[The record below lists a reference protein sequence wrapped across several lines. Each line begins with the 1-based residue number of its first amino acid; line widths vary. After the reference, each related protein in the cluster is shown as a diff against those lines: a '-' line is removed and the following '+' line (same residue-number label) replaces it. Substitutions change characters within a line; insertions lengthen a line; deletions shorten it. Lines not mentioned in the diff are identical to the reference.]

1 MTRARTI
8 TACNESVTREY
19 QGAFAA
25 MLPPTNLEPIAFRLW
40 QAADRLSLA
49 EASELA
55 PHYQSIIEARDKLN
69 LALCTFGEAK

>member
-25 MLPPTNLEPIAFRLW
+25 MIPPANLEPIAFRLW
-40 QAADRLSLA
+40 QAADKLSLA
-49 EASELA
+49 DSADLI

-69 LALCTFGEAK
+69 LALCTFGELK